1 LSEQGQAS
9 IKIRRITA
17 SLHDNARHN
26 MNLSRVRSATRLIGQ
41 NQCAEFPASKKVNH
55 DRSHARHRR
64 KILLAKIATMKMKL
78 KPIAVASL
86 SIKTIQ

>member
-1 LSEQGQAS
+1 
-9 IKIRRITA
+9 
-17 SLHDNARHN
+17 

-64 KILLAKIATMKMKL
+64 KILFAKIAAMKL
-78 KPIAVASL
+78 KPMAVASL
-86 SIKTIQ
+86 SIKTTQ